1 MELPRASLSVLERRR
16 VLRLFAAAPAV
27 AVLAAC
33 STEAEEPDQLLPLAT
48 AAKADAAL
56 ASAIARTHSGMAET
70 ARELAAARTAHA
82 TALQREID
90 RVAPRDPEDP
100 PSVPDP
106 APKRAPSSADAAA
119 DALRTA
125 MRQGQQQAADLV
137 PGLPGYRA
145 GLVASVSAGC
155 ASLQEVLG

>member
-1 MELPRASLSVLERRR
+1 MEPSRASLPVLRRR
-16 VLRLFAAAPAV
+16 RALRLFAAAPAV

-33 STEAEEPDQLLPLAT
+33 GGEPEEPDQLLPLAT

-56 ASAIARTHSGMAET
+56 ANAIARTHSGLAET

-82 TALQREID
+82 KALQREID

-106 APKRAPSSADAAA
+106 APRKAPPSANAAA

-125 MRQGQQQAADLV
+125 VRRGQQQSAELV
-137 PGLPGYRA
+137 ARLPAHRA

-155 ASLQEVLG
+155 ASLLEVLG

>member
-1 MELPRASLSVLERRR
+1 MELPRASLSVFERRR

-33 STEAEEPDQLLPLAT
+33 GTESDEPDQLLPLAT

-56 ASAIARTHSGMAET
+56 ANAIARTHSGMSET

-106 APKRAPSSADAAA
+106 APKKAPSTAGAAA

-125 MRQGQQQAADLV
+125 MRQGQQQAANLV
-137 PGLPGYRA
+137 PGLPGHRA

>member
-1 MELPRASLSVLERRR
+1 M
-16 VLRLFAAAPAV
+16 LRWIAAAPAV
-27 AVLAAC
+27 AALTAC
-33 STEAEEPDQLLPLAT
+33 GTGSDEPDQLLPLAA

-56 ASAIARTHSGMAET
+56 ADAIARTHSGLAET

-90 RVAPRDPEDP
+90 RLAPRDPEDP

-106 APKRAPSSADAAA
+106 APKKAPSSASAAA

-125 MRQGQQQAADLV
+125 AREGQQQAANLV

-145 GLVASVSAGC
+145 GLVASISAGC
-155 ASLQEVLG
+155 ACLQEVLG